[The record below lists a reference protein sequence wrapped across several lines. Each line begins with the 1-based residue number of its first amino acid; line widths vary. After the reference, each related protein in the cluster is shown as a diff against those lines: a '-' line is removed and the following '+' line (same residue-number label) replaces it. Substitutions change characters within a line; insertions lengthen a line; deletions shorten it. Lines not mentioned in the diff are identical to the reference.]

1 MITLNDLEKLKKKY
15 PDRQPDTNI
24 HIGAYS
30 YGKPTIINYSSKS
43 TVDIGKFCSIAD
55 NVKIILGGEHRY
67 EWVTTYPFSVLNGR
81 LNQEDY
87 KDKGDVVIGSDVW
100 VGYGAT
106 ILGGVT
112 IGDGAVI
119 GAECVVAKD
128 VPPYSVFVGNPGRV
142 IKYRFSDE
150 VIELLLLLEWWNL
163 GDSRLC
169 ELIPYIESE
178 DYEALFNEIDFGFKW
193 KTKRR

>member
-15 PDRQPDTNI
+15 PDRQPDTNL

-43 TVDIGKFCSIAD
+43 TVEIGKFCSIAD

-67 EWVTTYPFSVLNGR
+67 DWITTYPFSVLNGR

-128 VPPYSVFVGNPGRV
+128 VPSYSVFVGNPGRV
-142 IKYRFSDE
+142 IKKRFWDLY
-150 VIELLLLLEWWNL
+150 INFLL
-163 GDSRLC
+163 D
-169 ELIPYIESE
+169 
-178 DYEALFNEIDFGFKW
+178 FKW
-193 KTKRR
+193 WDLPEDKLVKVIPFLESDDISGLIDYYLKELV